1 MKFIH
6 ISRPFGSYYSLPLHF
21 TKLSSFIAIHLA
33 GDANRLIPACA
44 ICFSLS
50 SASPAHSPKE
60 EYVITQ
66 CTDTPK
72 EEAADDQE
80 DRGEP
85 QGDKSEPTEKKSL
98 AGWLAAQGR
107 EPVHQIPCYD
117 MEYSLESCPPPS
129 PLCLPS
135 FQRRCLSAD
144 CVPPLGMTGRR
155 RRSPGRSSWMPTR
168 SSWRRRCTRPGGW
181 CSACR

>member
-6 ISRPFGSYYSLPLHF
+6 ISRPFGRFYSLPLHF

-44 ICFSLS
+44 ICFCFSLS
-50 SASPAHSPKE
+50 SASPARSPKE

-66 CTDTPK
+66 CADTPK

-98 AGWLAAQGR
+98 AGWLAAHLLLQGR
-107 EPVHQIPCYD
+107 EPVH
-117 MEYSLESCPPPS
+117 
-129 PLCLPS
+129 
-135 FQRRCLSAD
+135 
-144 CVPPLGMTGRR
+144 
-155 RRSPGRSSWMPTR
+155 
-168 SSWRRRCTRPGGW
+168 
-181 CSACR
+181 

>member
-6 ISRPFGSYYSLPLHF
+6 ISLPFGSYYSLPLHF

-66 CTDTPK
+66 CTDTLK

-80 DRGEP
+80 DHGEP

-98 AGWLAAQGR
+98 AGWLAAHPLLQGENR
-107 EPVHQIPCYD
+107 CIKFPVMIWN
-117 MEYSLESCPPPS
+117 S
-129 PLCLPS
+129 PLLLCAFRPFRGGASLRTVSLPW
-135 FQRRCLSAD
+135 A
-144 CVPPLGMTGRR
+144 
-155 RRSPGRSSWMPTR
+155 
-168 SSWRRRCTRPGGW
+168 
-181 CSACR
+181 